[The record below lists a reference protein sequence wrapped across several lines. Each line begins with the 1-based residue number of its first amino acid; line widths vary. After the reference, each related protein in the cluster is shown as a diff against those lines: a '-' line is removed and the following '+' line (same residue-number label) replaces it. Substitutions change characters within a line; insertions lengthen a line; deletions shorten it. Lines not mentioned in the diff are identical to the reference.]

1 MSGETY
7 SLMKPVAR
15 TMAAL
20 SCGFYSRA
28 FILFVTGSSLSILK
42 VLQELGSQT
51 NISVNIRVK
60 NALYYAWWIPIVT
73 GVFACITGLIYPCM
87 DSKLGEP
94 HYFRRDWTS
103 VVRCIAVFVGIG
115 HFSTKSY
122 FLADKSHQFTL
133 FLCLAMVLWWMF
145 DRSPNG
151 LGIGVIAAI
160 LGTACTFVIA
170 HLIYKHANFLYSQSW
185 LPCLYFAGAC
195 TFGSFG
201 RQLALM
207 DQGFSKLLA

>member
-1 MSGETY
+1 MWLLFGSVQLKMSGETY

-60 NALYYAWWIPIVT
+60 NVLYYAWWIPIVT

-115 HFSTKSY
+115 HFSTVS
-122 FLADKSHQFTL
+122 LL
-133 FLCLAMVLWWMF
+133 
-145 DRSPNG
+145 
-151 LGIGVIAAI
+151 IVI
-160 LGTACTFVIA
+160 
-170 HLIYKHANFLYSQSW
+170 
-185 LPCLYFAGAC
+185 
-195 TFGSFG
+195 
-201 RQLALM
+201 
-207 DQGFSKLLA
+207 